1 MRFFMITFISV
12 VNNILSTS
20 LGSQKTI
27 MGKQVLLYTE
37 AAANVGENVL
47 LQTITKIDCFMAKF
61 R

>member
-1 MRFFMITFISV
+1 ME
-12 VNNILSTS
+12 
-20 LGSQKTI
+20 
-27 MGKQVLLYTE
+27 KQVLLYTE